1 MRNKVVSLEHDDN
14 EVLAR
19 LRNLSTSLRS
29 ANERV
34 AAAKGRLSALDEAAS
49 RGQVVVRSRD
59 ASILANLEQRA
70 SQIREELQ
78 DLERKFTPD
87 YMAKDPNIVA
97 QRTRL
102 AELERQIAVERA
114 ANQQA
119 ALAEARQELL
129 SAQAAQA
136 ATENEMS
143 LGRQEAAQFTAN
155 FNEYKSRQQELAD
168 LESAYR
174 SAVQRRAALEA
185 NERTRMLTAKI
196 LESATIPTEPWR
208 PLYWRDTAFSLGG
221 SILLAL
227 LAMWVVDLFN
237 RPDVQP
243 AVVLIHPTAGAPPR
257 DVASALDPGPPIVSL
272 EIPKHTLLPRH
283 VAFPRELRDGEVRAL
298 LRAADHRSLLPMLFL
313 LSGVRLD
320 EAINLRWSDVDFV
333 NSRIHVGDEP
343 RRDVDMTVALSEA
356 LAARPRAAESELVLY
371 QPGVPVTRDAVEA
384 QITCAALDAG
394 IEDATQVNSD
404 CLWHTYVAYLV
415 RQGVRFSHLMRLVGD
430 LSAEVVRNY
439 SALSPGGSRAEERK
453 VDVLLPALRDWSAGS
468 ST

>member
-1 MRNKVVSLEHDDN
+1 
-14 EVLAR
+14 
-19 LRNLSTSLRS
+19 
-29 ANERV
+29 
-34 AAAKGRLSALDEAAS
+34 
-49 RGQVVVRSRD
+49 
-59 ASILANLEQRA
+59 
-70 SQIREELQ
+70 
-78 DLERKFTPD
+78 
-87 YMAKDPNIVA
+87 
-97 QRTRL
+97 
-102 AELERQIAVERA
+102 
-114 ANQQA
+114 
-119 ALAEARQELL
+119 
-129 SAQAAQA
+129 
-136 ATENEMS
+136 
-143 LGRQEAAQFTAN
+143 
-155 FNEYKSRQQELAD
+155 
-168 LESAYR
+168 
-174 SAVQRRAALEA
+174 
-185 NERTRMLTAKI
+185 
-196 LESATIPTEPWR
+196 
-208 PLYWRDTAFSLGG
+208 
-221 SILLAL
+221 
-227 LAMWVVDLFN
+227 
-237 RPDVQP
+237 
-243 AVVLIHPTAGAPPR
+243 
-257 DVASALDPGPPIVSL
+257 
-272 EIPKHTLLPRH
+272 
-283 VAFPRELRDGEVRAL
+283 
-298 LRAADHRSLLPMLFL
+298 MLFL